1 MAPGPGAGCGGSLR
15 ASMVSKAY
23 TWASHESNTGRLP
36 KCNRRGPSA
45 AVRPR
50 RPALRA
56 TPAQDGG
63 WRRAGDGCG
72 ALSARVRDARGGAE
86 RPVPVRLDREL
97 GRPPHRVAARPI
109 GLASEAARKPRCRGA
124 PLDALHRRRGDGS
137 RRATGQPPDLRRRG
151 DPPGRHHAVRGRCPE
166 SSMSHQRIERWSDG
180 RPLHAGGG
188 GLRGREMNERHQRDL
203 AVRLPEP
210 VGLLE
215 SQAVRLSR
223 YLADSIYLY
232 AWAKRSVKGQQSVA
246 LHELFDRV
254 AEAVEEAVVELVK
267 RAVTPGWTADDTL
280 HSVAGRTKRAGHP
293 ADSTAGTEHVG
304 RLAAALATYARNDRT
319 ATPARTTRPTW
330 LGGAPGS

>member
-1 MAPGPGAGCGGSLR
+1 
-15 ASMVSKAY
+15 
-23 TWASHESNTGRLP
+23 
-36 KCNRRGPSA
+36 
-45 AVRPR
+45 
-50 RPALRA
+50 
-56 TPAQDGG
+56 
-63 WRRAGDGCG
+63 
-72 ALSARVRDARGGAE
+72 
-86 RPVPVRLDREL
+86 
-97 GRPPHRVAARPI
+97 
-109 GLASEAARKPRCRGA
+109 
-124 PLDALHRRRGDGS
+124 
-137 RRATGQPPDLRRRG
+137 
-151 DPPGRHHAVRGRCPE
+151 
-166 SSMSHQRIERWSDG
+166 
-180 RPLHAGGG
+180 
-188 GLRGREMNERHQRDL
+188 MNERHQREI

-280 HSVAGRTKRAGHP
+280 HSVAGRTKRAVHP

-319 ATPARTTRPTW
+319 APPARTTRPT
-330 LGGAPGS
+330 